1 MESNRTRRAFLSY
14 LATGTAAGLGGCS
27 VFGAGDE
34 PATGRT
40 STPTGNRPAA
50 NASAP
55 ADMEDV
61 YVRLYEEVVESVVL
75 VRVPGGG
82 LGSGFRYG
90 DEHVVTNYHVVTDAE
105 TVEVRYARGQ
115 VATGEVVGT
124 DSYSDLA
131 VVRPESQPEYAGR
144 LPLHPEE
151 PAIGQRVAVVGSPYG
166 LEGSMTNGIVSGV
179 DRVVPSPQG
188 EFEIPNAIQ
197 TDAPVNPGN
206 SGGPLVNLD
215 AEVLGVV
222 NAGGGEN
229 IAFAISAALVE
240 RVVPTLI
247 SEGAYDH
254 PYLGIDT
261 VDVTPAVARANDLD
275 RTSGVLVTDVAGG
288 SPAAGVLQ
296 PSTDTEQV
304 DGFQVPVGGDIVLS
318 LGDHPV
324 ESPRDLRSTLE
335 LNATPGQPIQLSL
348 RRDGER
354 MAVSVEVGA
363 LEQFR

>member
-1 MESNRTRRAFLSY
+1 MDRHPRDRGVRLDGPAEGRPAGRRTD
-14 LATGTAAGLGGCS
+14 
-27 VFGAGDE
+27 VDVDEPHGAGTN
-34 PATGRT
+34 PGPSPTSGSTGR
-40 STPTGNRPAA
+40 NREGDE
-50 NASAP
+50 S
-55 ADMEDV
+55 V
-61 YVRLYEEVVESVVL
+61 YTRVYRETVGSVVL
-75 VRVPGGG
+75 VRAPGGG
-82 LGSGFRYG
+82 LGSGFVYDR
-90 DEHVVTNYHVVTDAE
+90 EHVVTNYHVVTDNE
-105 TVEVRYARGQ
+105 HVDVQFSRGAS
-115 VATGEVVGT
+115 VTGAVVGT